1 MWWDALKMKV
11 LGLDQFID
19 MDMYLFIENAIC
31 QGVTVITHRF
41 TKVNLPEIEVYD
53 EKKLN
58 NVKFT

>member
-1 MWWDALKMKV
+1 MKI
-11 LGLDQFID
+11 LELDQFID
-19 MDMYLFIENAIC
+19 VDMYLFTENAIC

-41 TKVNLPEIEVYD
+41 AKVNLPEIEVCD

>member
-1 MWWDALKMKV
+1 MKV
-11 LGLDQFID
+11 LELDQFID

-31 QGVTVITHRF
+31 QGVTVITYRF
-41 TKVNLPEIEVYD
+41 AKVNLPEIEVHD